1 MVCGHL
7 LVGRVRKHATPRR
20 AALACRGSMSQL
32 VDSVQRASALK
43 ALLEIWALGLSE
55 PSNRGCAIAAGASRP
70 DGGIVMKKDLK
81 VVLSSIRNVLLDP
94 RLRPGQR
101 DRLMKA
107 ERQLRKLARSGK
119 WKRREVVL
127 PVQIVTS
134 ILLEVL
140 KS

>member
-1 MVCGHL
+1 
-7 LVGRVRKHATPRR
+7 
-20 AALACRGSMSQL
+20 
-32 VDSVQRASALK
+32 
-43 ALLEIWALGLSE
+43 
-55 PSNRGCAIAAGASRP
+55 
-70 DGGIVMKKDLK
+70 MKKDLK

>member
-1 MVCGHL
+1 
-7 LVGRVRKHATPRR
+7 
-20 AALACRGSMSQL
+20 
-32 VDSVQRASALK
+32 
-43 ALLEIWALGLSE
+43 
-55 PSNRGCAIAAGASRP
+55 
-70 DGGIVMKKDLK
+70 MKRDLK
-81 VVLSSIRNVLLDP
+81 VVLSSIRKVLPDP

-119 WKRREVVL
+119 WKRRDIVL

-134 ILLEVL
+134 VLLEVV